1 MFVKIESAEV
11 ASALFDMGFFYSTET
26 INKKTFYCFKHS
38 PELAS
43 VIMDKFTDARLIMD
57 EYLRF

>member
-1 MFVKIESAEV
+1 MFVKLESQNV
-11 ASALFDMGFFYSTET
+11 ADTLYELGFRYTIET
-26 INKKTFYCFKHS
+26 INDKTFYCFKQS

-43 VIMDKFTDARLIMD
+43 VIMNKFADARLIMD

>member
-11 ASALFDMGFFYSTET
+11 ASALFNLGFFYSIET
-26 INKKTFYCFKHS
+26 INKKTFYCFKQS

-43 VIMDKFTDARLIMD
+43 VIMNKFADTRLIVD

>member
-11 ASALFDMGFFYSTET
+11 ADALFRLGFFYTEET
-26 INKKTFYCFKHS
+26 INRKKFYCFKQS

-43 VIMDKFTDARLIMD
+43 VIMDKFADTRLILD

>member
-11 ASALFDMGFFYSTET
+11 ADALFKLGFFYTKEVIS
-26 INKKTFYCFKHS
+26 KKTFYCFKQS

-43 VIMDKFTDARLIMD
+43 VIMNKFADTRLIVD
-57 EYLRF
+57 DYLRF

>member
-11 ASALFDMGFFYSTET
+11 AKALFSLGFFYSTET

-43 VIMDKFTDARLIMD
+43 VIMNKFADARLIVDDYM
-57 EYLRF
+57 RF